1 MTEAAEAHRFVE
13 SEARRG
19 AIVLA
24 IGLEGEDPPDAR

>member
-1 MTEAAEAHRFVE
+1 MTEAAEAHRLVE

-24 IGLEGEDPPDAR
+24 IGAIDNV